1 MVIEEEQLTLELLF
15 LGGFTG
21 DHGHARQVLGEDDLV
36 VIIGIEHAED
46 SIKQRRVLEKHRR
59 LELPEQ

>member
-1 MVIEEEQLTLELLF
+1 MVVKEKMLTLELLF
-15 LGGFTG
+15 LGGLAG

-46 SIKQRRVLEKHRR
+46 SIEKR
-59 LELPEQ
+59 